1 MAQNIH
7 PSRIQ
12 FLAIIGSILF
22 LIFIIELIRKRKIKD
37 AYGLLWIFFGVVF
50 IVISIWRQGLE
61 VISHL
66 LGIFYTPAAFLL
78 ILIMAILL
86 ILIQYS
92 QVISR
97 LSENC
102 KTLNQQIGI
111 LRLEIKELRDR
122 VARLDSEKKAERGNL
137 H

>member
-1 MAQNIH
+1 VAENIH

-12 FLAIIGSILF
+12 VLAIIGSILF

-37 AYGLLWIFFGVVF
+37 EYGLLWIFFGVIF
-50 IVISIWRQGLE
+50 IVISVWRQGLE
-61 VISHL
+61 VLARL

-92 QVISR
+92 LVISR

-111 LRLEIKELRDR
+111 LKLELKELNDR
-122 VARLDSEKKAERGNL
+122 VTLPEAKKQSEESG
-137 H
+137 